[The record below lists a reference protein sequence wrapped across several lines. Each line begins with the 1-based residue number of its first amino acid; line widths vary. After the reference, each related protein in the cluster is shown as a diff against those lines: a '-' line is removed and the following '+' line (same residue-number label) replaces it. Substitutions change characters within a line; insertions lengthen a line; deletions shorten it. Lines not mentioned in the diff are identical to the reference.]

1 MIMKITDLFN
11 TSDLSL
17 VITISLHFPIKY
29 IDRSNNN
36 RIEFAFDNSLE
47 LQKLVEAF
55 WQNELRI
62 EPKQFYQQ
70 LRIIKARIYDK

>member
-1 MIMKITDLFN
+1 MTMKITDLFN

>member
-1 MIMKITDLFN
+1 MKITDLFN